1 MEAYYEKIDALGE
14 TLLNW
19 ADPENQ
25 YRGYTEVS
33 LRLAHRRRRRVAT
46 TGRSMMQGHGS
57 LT

>member
-33 LRLAHRRRRRVAT
+33 FWVWRTVVDDELRRLVVP
-46 TGRSMMQGHGS
+46 
-57 LT
+57 